1 MVWVARYLSNIISPP
16 IMFALLG
23 FALAFYATPFVQAA
37 AWGAL
42 YGVLVSLVPILAVF
56 YLLHTGRIA
65 ELHMS
70 HTQERHLPYLIA
82 TLCAGAAFLLLT
94 LFNGPELLRCLAAF
108 NVVELIALGVINIRW
123 LISIHATGMTAT
135 WLIAWL
141 VFGWVAAVLL
151 FPILLLVCWVRLFLK
166 RHTPA
171 QVVAGIGLGIISV
184 LTLTAFG
191 CFVM

>member
-23 FALAFYATPFVQAA
+23 FALAFYSTPFRTAA
-37 AWGAL
+37 AWGVL

-56 YLLHTGRIA
+56 YLLRTGRIA

-70 HTQERHLPYLIA
+70 QTQERHLPYLIA

-108 NVVELIALGVINIRW
+108 NVVELIALGLINTRC
-123 LISIHATGMTAT
+123 LISIHATGMTAA

-166 RHTPA
+166 RHTLA

-191 CFVM
+191 CFV